1 MGDIQREAHMAF
13 AMSVSHIKQ
22 NKFTVAIKF
31 LKRLFFCAKLLD
43 DFEGLEIALNQIGVC
58 YYNIH

>member
-1 MGDIQREAHMAF
+1 MAF

-22 NKFTVAIKF
+22 SKLTIAIKF

-43 DFEGLEIALNQIGVC
+43 DFVGSEIALNQIGVC
-58 YYNIH
+58 YYNLS